1 MSNAEPMGDQ
11 RRRASYGVTGN
22 RRWPTP
28 RQARRMRHKQRKGKY
43 GYGYPDTKGYATWPR
58 AEVRAAVLANRRRAE
73 ADRG

>member
-1 MSNAEPMGDQ
+1 MSAAEPMGDE

-43 GYGYPDTKGYATWPR
+43 GHGYPDTKGYATWPR
-58 AEVRAAVLANRRRAE
+58 ARVRAAVLANRRRAE